1 MLGKTGIVIMNNI
14 TIVPMAAEHISAI
27 AQIEKACFS
36 TPWSEKALRE
46 ELDVP
51 AAHFVTALVNGTVA
65 GYMGMQLA
73 GDVGYVCNVAVS
85 PDFRRCGVASALVAA
100 QMAYAKAA
108 GLSEISLEVRSS
120 NTAARGLYEKLGFV
134 WLGTRPRFYREPEE
148 NAEIYSLYLD
158 SPELLP

>member
-1 MLGKTGIVIMNNI
+1 MSNI
-14 TIVPMAAEHISAI
+14 TIVSMAEEHISAI
-27 AQIEKACFS
+27 AAIETECFS
-36 TPWSEKALRE
+36 TPWSEKALAE

-65 GYMGMQLA
+65 GYMGMQMA

-100 QMAYAKAA
+100 QMEYAKAA
-108 GLSEISLEVRSS
+108 DLSEISLEVRSS
-120 NTAARGLYEKLGFV
+120 NAAARGLYEKLGFV

-148 NAEIYSLYLD
+148 NAEIYSFYLD
-158 SPELLP
+158 SPDPI